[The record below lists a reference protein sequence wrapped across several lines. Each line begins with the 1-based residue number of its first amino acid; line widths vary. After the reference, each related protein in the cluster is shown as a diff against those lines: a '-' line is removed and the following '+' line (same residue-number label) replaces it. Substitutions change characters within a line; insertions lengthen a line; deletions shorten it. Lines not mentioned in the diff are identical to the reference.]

1 MTAVQSLFPLSDA
14 VVEPQL
20 QGAPH
25 ATTTSQLDPEAM
37 TGGLPRG
44 TLRGDEAVILVLRPS
59 RWFILLYQASWIGLV
74 MILAILVT
82 IAVAALS
89 SLGIVSMS
97 ALWLTWIIAA
107 GITAAL
113 IVWAAVERRFRVY
126 VLTTDRVLTTAGVI
140 RRSIY
145 ETSLVN
151 LRQTLI
157 SVSILERCT
166 GIGSLLFATAGT
178 AFYDTAWIMLA
189 DPGGAQRQ
197 VQSMIRRA
205 TRSKAA

>member
-1 MTAVQSLFPLSDA
+1 MTTVHSIFPFSDA
-14 VVEPQL
+14 VVDPQL
-20 QGAPH
+20 QSDSC
-25 ATTTSQLDPEAM
+25 ATGSNQLDPEVM
-37 TGGLPRG
+37 TGGLARG
-44 TLRGDEAVILVLRPS
+44 TIRGDESVILVLRPS
-59 RWFILLYQASWIGLV
+59 WWFILLYPASWIGV
-74 MILAILVT
+74 VAILAILVT
-82 IAVAALS
+82 IAIAALS
-89 SLGIVSMS
+89 SLGVVSMS
-97 ALWLTWIIAA
+97 AWWMTWIIAA

-126 VLTTDRVLTTAGVI
+126 VLTTDRVLTAAGVI

-166 GIGSLLFATAGT
+166 SIGSLLFATAGT
-178 AFYDTAWIMLA
+178 AFYDTAWCMIS
-189 DPGGAQRQ
+189 DPGAAQRQ